1 MFETYVAPFFNG
13 VTSQCVRAEVCLY
26 TKIKDARFIIDRHP
40 DMPNVIVASPCS
52 GHGFKHSGGVG
63 EVLAQLALGEPIP
76 DDIDMRQFG
85 FEKPARRSAV

>member
-1 MFETYVAPFFNG
+1 
-13 VTSQCVRAEVCLY
+13 
-26 TKIKDARFIIDRHP
+26 
-40 DMPNVIVASPCS
+40 MPNVIVASPCS